1 MAVFTNP
8 VLPGFHPDPSV
19 CRVGDDYYLVVSS
32 FAYLPG
38 IPLFHSTDL
47 VSWTPIG
54 HVFDRPDVI
63 DLDGLDVSDGLWAP
77 TIRHHRGVFYVV
89 TTIARE
95 RQGILT
101 LLATATTPAGPWSDP
116 VTLDAEGIDPSLF
129 FDDDGR
135 CWFTGCRDALHPA
148 VGGPGEL
155 WMRELD
161 LDTLRLIG
169 PTHVLWHGAVRGAW
183 VEGPHI
189 HRRGDDYFLIAAEGG
204 TEGNHSVTVARAETV
219 AGPYTGD
226 PRNPLLTHRHHGPEE
241 LIQNVG
247 HADLVETAT
256 GETWAV
262 LLGTRPSEGH
272 HVLGREVFLVPVSW
286 SAAGPVFAPGTG
298 RVRSLETRPRMTASA
313 ESSATSR
320 REAPDG
326 SGLRPDVNGALGPEW
341 LSLRALPPRCP
352 DGVLSLPTGSG
363 TLAGRGRPS
372 FVGRRQTSM
381 HFTATLVVDFAPL
394 EAGEE
399 AGLALHQ
406 GESGHVT
413 VTVRRGR
420 EGRELVLSEFAAGV
434 RTDTAVAELPD
445 GDVEILVGAAGLDYT
460 IAFRPSGHLLP
471 TRLGQADG
479 RLLSTQTAGGFVG
492 VLLGPYAT
500 ANGHRS
506 TASARFPHFDYLDV
520 SAEEDV
526 RSAFAESAARLV
538 PAV

>member
-19 CRVGDDYYLVVSS
+19 CRVDDDYYLVVSS

-38 IPLFHSTDL
+38 IPVFHSTDL
-47 VSWTPIG
+47 VSWTPLG
-54 HVFDRPDVI
+54 HVFDRPGVI

-95 RQGILT
+95 RQGIVT
-101 LLATATTPAGPWSDP
+101 LLATATDPAGPWSDP

-135 CWFTGCRDALHPA
+135 CWFTGCRDTLHPA

-161 LDTLRLIG
+161 LDTLSLTG

-189 HRRGDDYFLIAAEGG
+189 HRRGDEYFLVAAEGG
-204 TEGNHSVTVARAETV
+204 TEGNHSVTVARAATV
-219 AGPYTGD
+219 TGPYVGD
-226 PRNPLLTHRHHGPEE
+226 PRNPLLTHRHHVPEE
-241 LIQNVG
+241 PIQNVG
-247 HADLVETAT
+247 HADLVDTVS

-262 LLGTRPSEGH
+262 LLGTRPTEGH
-272 HVLGREVFLVPVSW
+272 HVLGREVFLVPVTW
-286 SAAGPVFAPGTG
+286 SSAGPVFAPGSG
-298 RVRSLETRPRMTASA
+298 RVRSLETRPRASA
-313 ESSATSR
+313 GNGTVE
-320 REAPDG
+320 
-326 SGLRPDVNGALGPEW
+326 LRPQDQMRRSGFGQDASGVLPPEW
-341 LSLRALPPRCP
+341 LSLRALPPLC
-352 DGVLSLPTGSG
+352 DNGVLVLPAGSA
-363 TLAGRGRPS
+363 TLADRGRPS
-372 FVGRRQTSM
+372 FVGCRQTSM
-381 HFTATLVVDFAPL
+381 HFTARLVVDFAPL

-406 GESGHVT
+406 GERGHVT
-413 VTVRRGR
+413 ATVRLGP
-420 EGRELVLSEFAAGV
+420 EGRELVLSEFTDGV
-434 RTDTAVAELPD
+434 RSESAVSHLPD
-445 GDVEILVGAAGLDYT
+445 GDVEILVNGTGLDYT
-460 IAFRPSGHLLP
+460 FSFRPSGQP
-471 TRLGQADG
+471 VATRLGCADG

-500 ANGHRS
+500 ANGRPS
-506 TASARFPHFDYLDV
+506 TTLARFSDFGYSDV
-520 SAEEDV
+520 SEEEGA
-526 RSAFAESAARLV
+526 RSAFAESTARLTPV
-538 PAV
+538 V